1 MAANQRGTMPPIYYE
16 VKISAEDQAQADTIL
31 NSLIEQRLV
40 TGGQF
45 LLTPVRF
52 WWDGEVVDMAQYVTI
67 TSYTT
72 DRHKDAIMADVSRT
86 SLEEV
91 PMVTFVAISDLGP
104 ELRDWIDHFL
114 LQ

>member
-1 MAANQRGTMPPIYYE
+1 
-16 VKISAEDQAQADTIL
+16 
-31 NSLIEQRLV
+31 
-40 TGGQF
+40 
-45 LLTPVRF
+45 
-52 WWDGEVVDMAQYVTI
+52 MAQYVTI